1 MKRLLLP
8 LGLTIVTLGLAIV
21 TPACTPPTT
30 IVTEPGK
37 IAFAADQVLVR
48 VKEVEQAAIAA
59 NMTGGLDNA
68 QTRVIVEYAVAAKN
82 VLTATPNGW
91 QGSVK
96 ALWREALTH
105 LTTTNPTVQLA
116 VTALTGVL
124 NSL

>member
-1 MKRLLLP
+1 MKRLLL
-8 LGLTIVTLGLAIV
+8 LLCLALTPVTL
-21 TPACTPPTT
+21 ACHPPST
-30 IVTEPGK
+30 IVTEPGR
-37 IAFAADQVLVR
+37 IAFSADNILVR
-48 VKEVEQAAIAA
+48 VKEVEQAAVQA
-59 NMTGGLDNA
+59 NQTGALDNA

-82 VLTATPNGW
+82 VLTATPTGW
-91 QGSVK
+91 QMTVK

>member
-1 MKRLLLP
+1 MKRLLLILCLALTP
-8 LGLTIVTLGLAIV
+8 VTLACHPPSTIVTQ
-21 TPACTPPTT
+21 
-30 IVTEPGK
+30 PGK

-91 QGSVK
+91 QTTVK
-96 ALWREALTH
+96 ALWKEALTH

-116 VTALTGVL
+116 ITALTGIL
-124 NSL
+124 AAL